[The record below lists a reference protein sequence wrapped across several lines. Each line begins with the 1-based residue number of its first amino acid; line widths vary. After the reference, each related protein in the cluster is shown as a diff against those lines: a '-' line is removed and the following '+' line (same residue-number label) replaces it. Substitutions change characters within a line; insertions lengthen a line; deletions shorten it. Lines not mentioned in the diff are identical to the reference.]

1 MTGAGSPGGPGIIQA
16 LKKNTKI
23 NLHIAD
29 ANPNA
34 SGRYISTDCFFHQL
48 PMADSKNFIETLLN
62 LCINKKIS
70 VLLPL
75 VTKELFK
82 LSVYKKKFL
91 KKGIKLIVSD
101 EDALFLA
108 NNKCLLYQHL
118 KKKKLM
124 YQNFLLQ
131 IIKSS

>member
-1 MTGAGSPGGPGIIQA
+1 MTGAGAPGGPGIIQA

-34 SGRYISTDCFFHQL
+34 SGRYISTDCSFHQL
-48 PMADSKNFIETLLN
+48 PMAKSKNFISTLLN

-82 LSVYKKKFL
+82 LSIHKKKFL
-91 KKGIKLIVSD
+91 EKGIKLIVSD
-101 EDALFLA
+101 EDALFIA

-118 KKKKLM
+118 KKKK
-124 YQNFLLQ
+124 N
-131 IIKSS
+131 